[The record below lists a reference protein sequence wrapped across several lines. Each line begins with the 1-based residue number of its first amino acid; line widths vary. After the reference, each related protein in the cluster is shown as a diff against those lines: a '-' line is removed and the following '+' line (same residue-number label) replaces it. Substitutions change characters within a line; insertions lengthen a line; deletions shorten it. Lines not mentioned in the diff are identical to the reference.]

1 MSTVQPQSVE
11 DQTYDVFIS
20 YSHRDAEW
28 VRNWLLPRL
37 ERAGL
42 SVCIDF
48 RDFQIGVPSL
58 VNMERAAERSQRTL
72 LVLTPNWVQSEWTNF
87 EALMIQ
93 TQDPVGLRRRMLPLM
108 LEECVLPGR
117 LTIFTYADFREREN
131 WEAEVSRLLHQ
142 IGEESGTPFVDL
154 KLAAEEP
161 TPVGPEKVSLA
172 KLPSTSPDL
181 FGRAGE
187 LRYPWPSYRPPVQTS
202 LAALVNWRCWTQ
214 PGRITEP
221 TSSVWWPGEVWA
233 KPRW

>member
-1 MSTVQPQSVE
+1 MSTVQFQSVE

-93 TQDPVGLRRRMLPLM
+93 TQDPVGLRRRM
-108 LEECVLPGR
+108 
-117 LTIFTYADFREREN
+117 
-131 WEAEVSRLLHQ
+131 
-142 IGEESGTPFVDL
+142 
-154 KLAAEEP
+154 
-161 TPVGPEKVSLA
+161 PVA
-172 KLPSTSPDL
+172 
-181 FGRAGE
+181 
-187 LRYPWPSYRPPVQTS
+187 WPSSPMLISGSARI
-202 LAALVNWRCWTQ
+202 
-214 PGRITEP
+214 GRQRSPACST
-221 TSSVWWPGEVWA
+221 
-233 KPRW
+233 R